1 MTDWEKEL
9 RAFPDRHPRTVKYL
23 LWLLFNKATAAPF
36 MPVLEAILPRIGF
49 ERIHMEVEIEDST
62 WLVVDNWV
70 ESPEMKVDL

>member
-23 LWLLFNKATAAPF
+23 LWLLFNKATRAPF

-49 ERIHMEVEIEDST
+49 EHIRMEVEIGDDA
-62 WLVVDNWV
+62 WLVMDDWV
-70 ESPEMKVDL
+70 ESPEMRIE